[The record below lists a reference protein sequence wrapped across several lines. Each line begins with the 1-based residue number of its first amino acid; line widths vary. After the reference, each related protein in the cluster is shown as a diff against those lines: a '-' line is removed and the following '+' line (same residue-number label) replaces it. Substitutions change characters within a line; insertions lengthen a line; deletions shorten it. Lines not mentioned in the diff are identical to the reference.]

1 MLFAKEILITVE
13 ESKGGEG
20 LDWKVV
26 FLALLL
32 VSTVAVTVCLAVGEL
47 HVVSVLDGG
56 FRRVADPTV
65 RPTEAIDDENP
76 PG

>member
-1 MLFAKEILITVE
+1 MGA
-13 ESKGGEG
+13 

-32 VSTVAVTVCLAVGEL
+32 VSTVAVTICVTVAEL